1 MRPDSRFA
9 TVVETNLRKLVHA
22 EEAFFAE
29 HVAYSGSLDELKFAR
44 RKVLR

>member
-9 TVVETNLRKLVHA
+9 TVVETDLRNLVHA